1 VAAISISSGEPTV
14 HLMIVLYTVASLAFL
29 RSMSRACFLLPDI
42 PEELVRPMNHRG
54 SRRRAFKGSGVPRVT
69 DSVADFIYTE
79 DELWGLQAFY

>member
-1 VAAISISSGEPTV
+1 
-14 HLMIVLYTVASLAFL
+14 
-29 RSMSRACFLLPDI
+29 
-42 PEELVRPMNHRG
+42 MNHRG